1 MRKKAKYKIP
11 TEFFFPLDHVRSRF
25 KNNDE
30 EVLLYVADSIFEI
43 GELPIKEFNKVLNTR
58 LFEFPGNTFKE
69 KKTIDNWRTE
79 ISTLFSFIQEKNG
92 KLYPGTAAKRLSIE
106 RDFGLFW
113 NYFLLSFQYIGGHIA
128 NYSIAKSIKAGV
140 NFKPCPYLLRL
151 LYDGEKLIKK
161 PFSITPEEATFCVFN
176 DLRVTKKK
184 RSPLESAKLILYNR
198 NEKLEYSYDYE
209 LLKTN
214 TGNSRT
220 DADNVR
226 SAKDILDYMM
236 QARIL
241 KVEHN
246 RYYLDKTNEE
256 AIEYHIK
263 NENVRFNMYK
273 KLENKKF
280 ELKDINAI
288 EEDWHKYVNSFD
300 GVTAF
305 RTKINKQ
312 TLENISAAAEEIFL
326 NYKGKE
332 KMSTKLTGDLGED
345 LVWIHECLRTKE
357 ISTRQHIIK
366 FIPTPLGVG
375 YDIQSIEVP
384 TKKRYIEV
392 KSTNSFKSLKNS
404 SLNLTINEW
413 DTAETLGDAYFIYF
427 LNLNQF
433 GGDRKIFV
441 VQNPIKEIKKGN
453 LVASAPKDNHILIHL
468 KEKAGKWVK
477 LLEKKN

>member
-1 MRKKAKYKIP
+1 MSIYKIP
-11 TEFFFPLDHVRSRF
+11 NKYFFPLDHVRSRF

-30 EVLLYVADSIFEI
+30 EVLLFVADSIFEI
-43 GELPIKEFNKVLNTR
+43 GELPIKEFNKELNKR
-58 LFEFPGNTFKE
+58 LFEFPGNKFKK

-92 KLYPGTAAKRLSIE
+92 KLYPGNAAKRLSIE

-128 NYSIAKSIKAGV
+128 DYNIAKSIKAGV
-140 NFKPCPYLLRL
+140 NIKPCPYILRL
-151 LYDGEKLIKK
+151 LIEGEKLTKK
-161 PFSITPEEATFCVFN
+161 PFSINPEEATFCIFN
-176 DLRVTKKK
+176 DLRVTNKK
-184 RSPLESAKLILYNR
+184 RSPLETAKLILKNR
-198 NEKLEYSYDYE
+198 KSKIDYSYDYA

-214 TGNSRT
+214 TGKSRT

-226 SAKDILDYMM
+226 SAKDILDYMT

-246 RYYLDKTNEE
+246 RYFLDRTNED
-256 AIEYHIK
+256 AIKYHIK
-263 NENVRFNMYK
+263 NENVRFNHYN
-273 KLENKKF
+273 KLEKKKYD
-280 ELKDINAI
+280 LKDINAI
-288 EEDWHKYVNSFD
+288 EEDWHNYVNSFD

-305 RTKINKQ
+305 RTKINKE
-312 TLENISAAAEEIFL
+312 TLQSISAAAEEIFQ

-345 LVWIHECLRTKE
+345 LVWIHECLRTKD
-357 ISTRQHIIK
+357 ISARQHIIK
-366 FIPTPLGVG
+366 FIPTQLGVG

-392 KSTNSFKSLKNS
+392 KSTTSYKSLKNS
-404 SLNLTINEW
+404 SLSLTINEL
-413 DTAETLGDAYFIYF
+413 DTAETLGDAYFIYY
-427 LNLNQF
+427 LNLNEF
-433 GGDRKIFV
+433 GGERKIFI
-441 VQNPIKEIKKGN
+441 VQNPMKEIKNGN
-453 LVASAPKDNHILIHL
+453 LIASKPKDNHILIHL

-477 LLEKKN
+477 LLEVKS